1 MAKKKHKLGWVDI
14 EIKDLVKADW
24 NYKEEDEK
32 QTEKLIANFKKN
44 GQVENIQIRELG
56 DKYEVVNGNHRL
68 DVMREIGMDK
78 AHAYNYG
85 EMSKADAQIVA
96 IETNETRFRSNAVKL
111 GETFEELKETY
122 SVEEMA
128 KTMPFDEKEI
138 NNMIDVLN
146 FDWEQ
151 FDVEE
156 DEPLDLEKE
165 DKFDNKISLQVS
177 ADTFQRWLE
186 LKTRMKQLNGYDN
199 DSKVFEFAVIEA
211 LNIPYESL
219 D

>member
-14 EIKDLVKADW
+14 EIKDLIKAEW

-111 GETFEELKETY
+111 GETFEELKEVY
-122 SVEEMA
+122 SIDEMA

-138 NNMIDVLN
+138 SNMIDVLN

-156 DEPLDLEKE
+156 DAPLDLSEQ
-165 DKFDNKISLQVS
+165 DPFNHVIKINVS
-177 ADTFQRWLE
+177 KDIHTNWLE

-199 DSKVFEFAVIEA
+199 DSKVFEFAIIEA